1 MFSRM
6 NTLGFLVTTARDF
19 RHYVY
24 QASEFGYKIETS
36 NGSYTLWEIGNG
48 IELWVQ
54 TNLHKRIIGMNP
66 HFHGA
71 THVRA
76 ELLKSISRPGQSV
89 LDGGLYAW
97 ANPSSTL
104 SAAYPFVFDL
114 PDYDTYRH
122 LLLPTTSSVQLAAF
136 AQELHAFPNTATF
149 KTWLSEQSKQSN
161 RRPDYT
167 QERAWANGTN
177 CEDCLVIPC
186 GLYTPSGKL
195 ASYPPAELVVRGHI
209 HETVYKTN
217 PVTRQKFY
225 WALVRSLGCEF
236 DVVADPQ
243 IVQGTLSAGGFV
255 HGLFRLCG
263 RLL

>member
-24 QASEFGYKIETS
+24 QASEFGHKIETS

-66 HFHGA
+66 HFHGM

-76 ELLKSISRPGQSV
+76 ELLKPISHSGQSI
-89 LDGGLYAW
+89 LDGAFYAW
-97 ANPSSTL
+97 ANPHIIPSV
-104 SAAYPFVFDL
+104 AHPFVFDL
-114 PDYDTYRH
+114 PDYDTYTN
-122 LLLPTTSSVQLAAF
+122 LLLPSTTNVQLAAF
-136 AQELHAFPNTATF
+136 AQELYAFPDTTAF
-149 KTWLSEQSKQSN
+149 KTWLAN
-161 RRPDYT
+161 RRSDPT
-167 QERAWANGTN
+167 RERAWTN
-177 CEDCLVIPC
+177 NTDCSECQVIPYA
-186 GLYTPSGKL
+186 LYTPSGKL
-195 ASYPPAELVVRGHI
+195 AAHPPAKLLLRGHI
-209 HETVYKTN
+209 CETAYETN

-225 WALVRSLGCEF
+225 WARVHALDCDF
-236 DVVADPQ
+236 DMLADPQ
-243 IVQGTLSAGGFV
+243 IVQGTLTTNGFIY
-255 HGLFRLCG
+255 GLFRLSG